1 MRSVSKVAWAI
12 VIFALTLIVLR
23 LAWGIAGID
32 FFRKEVIEV
41 NASPTQTPVSTPA
54 PVTLE
59 PPTATPAPTP
69 SPTSN
74 TSDFSNPYL
83 VDYSFLD
90 GLSTDYFPDAGED
103 GSWFPGK
110 VERDTKTGEVTY
122 VWDRHTETLQ
132 LLAKYNAIY
141 RKNTE
146 IEKNVAYLTFDIALE
161 TGNIESILNTLKT
174 KQVKAIFF
182 VTGQYVDEN
191 PDIIKRIHAEGHLLG
206 NHTETHPNM
215 TKLDNIGFVEQL
227 NSVKN
232 KIDRVLEIDYD
243 LRYYRPPE
251 GICSERDLAL
261 ANRMGYQTVFWS
273 FAYRDYDLDNQPIP
287 NDALNLMMA
296 RLHKGCVFLLHASSS
311 TNAEILPYLID
322 YIREAGYELRRIDG

>member
-1 MRSVSKVAWAI
+1 MRSVSKVAWGI

-23 LAWGIAGID
+23 LAWGIAGFD
-32 FFRKEVIEV
+32 FFKKEVIEV
-41 NASPTQTPVSTPA
+41 NATPTHTVMPTLEPITPSPTQTPVI
-54 PVTLE
+54 
-59 PPTATPAPTP
+59 TP
-69 SPTSN
+69 SPTPN
-74 TSDFSNPYL
+74 TSDFTNPYM

-90 GLSTDYFPDAGED
+90 GVSTEYFPDAGED

-122 VWDRHTETLQ
+122 VWDRHAETLQ
-132 LLAKYNAIY
+132 ILDRYNSIY

-146 IEKNVAYLTFDIALE
+146 DPKSIVYLTFDIAFE
-161 TGNIESILNTLKT
+161 TGAIDSILKTLET

-182 VTGQYVDEN
+182 VTGQYIDEN
-191 PDIIKRIHAEGHLLG
+191 PDIIKRIYAEGHLLG

-215 TKLDNIGFVEQL
+215 SKLEHIEFVEQL

-232 KIDRVLEIDYD
+232 KIDRVLEINYD
-243 LRYYRPPE
+243 MKYYRPPE

-273 FAYRDYDLDNQPIP
+273 FAYRDYDLDAQPVP
-287 NDALNLMMA
+287 NEALNLMMA
-296 RLHKGCVFLLHASSS
+296 RFHKGCVFLLHASSS
-311 TNAEILPYLID
+311 TNAEILPHLIN
-322 YIREAGYELRRIDG
+322 YIREAGFEIRRIDG